1 MIWMGRV
8 PNQKR
13 IITHRIAC
21 DGNIPYIVR
30 RRDIEAYAAR
40 TLNDAG
46 FKMWLYM
53 SANKDGY
60 DYNLSAAAVEK
71 EYGIKV
77 KQYRNGIQNL
87 IDNDFLVAIGDSND
101 FNFIEYPVYTSRI
114 DEKDKT
120 VDNDKNQIYETS
132 VMPSRIDGEKENKD
146 KNSVY
151 TLRTDAVVPSRI
163 DTSTPHVQTSSIR
176 HVQRNNINS
185 IIDNINNNIEL
196 SSHNSST
203 EVENCFKESHVITKC
218 DNGEN
223 GQDDSVITKCNNE
236 TCDTGA
242 TGFVYTSRI
251 DGEKDMDKVVHV
263 LDKDELRPIHTSD
276 GAVVE
281 LPIRNILDGLKD
293 ALTNKKNESTIKE
306 IREKCDLT
314 EKQKK
319 EIDDTLDFWEL
330 DW

>member
-21 DGNIPYIVR
+21 DGNIPYTVR

-101 FNFIEYPVYTSRI
+101 FDFIEYP
-114 DEKDKT
+114 
-120 VDNDKNQIYETS
+120 

-146 KNSVY
+146 NLLREASV
-151 TLRTDAVVPSRI
+151 
-163 DTSTPHVQTSSIR
+163 
-176 HVQRNNINS
+176 
-185 IIDNINNNIEL
+185 
-196 SSHNSST
+196 
-203 EVENCFKESHVITKC
+203 
-218 DNGEN
+218 
-223 GQDDSVITKCNNE
+223 
-236 TCDTGA
+236 
-242 TGFVYTSRI
+242 
-251 DGEKDMDKVVHV
+251 DKVVHV
-263 LDKDELRPIHTSD
+263 LGKDELRPIHTSD

>member
-1 MIWMGRV
+1 MTLEDISNIDFK
-8 PNQKR
+8 PAKYANQKSIYTNKANDGTYG
-13 IITHRIAC
+13 IIRVDANIEAVRNLKNEGQAYALWMYLNCNQDGYIEAFSPQHIANLW
-21 DGNIPYIVR
+21 DMDVKTVR
-30 RRDIEAYAAR
+30 RAFAA
-40 TLNDAG
+40 LEKHGYLENIGQNHYIFYESLLDN
-46 FKMWLYM
+46 
-53 SANKDGY
+53 ANMDKVVHVDKVVHMDKVVQVNKNNEIKNQRGQSCPH
-60 DYNLSAAAVEK
+60 DMDNLVHPTWTKLSTNMDKVVHSNITYNT
-71 EYGIKV
+71 Y
-77 KQYRNGIQNL
+77 NNT
-87 IDNDFLVAIGDSND
+87 IDN
-101 FNFIEYPVYTSRI
+101 T
-114 DEKDKT
+114 K
-120 VDNDKNQIYETS
+120 
-132 VMPSRIDGEKENKD
+132 
-146 KNSVY
+146 
-151 TLRTDAVVPSRI
+151 
-163 DTSTPHVQTSSIR
+163 
-176 HVQRNNINS
+176 
-185 IIDNINNNIEL
+185 L

-242 TGFVYTSRI
+242 TSLVYTSRI
-251 DGEKDMDKVVHV
+251 DGKNDNMDKVVHV

-276 GAVVE
+276 GVVVE

>member
-1 MIWMGRV
+1 MGRV

-21 DGNIPYIVR
+21 DGNVPYTVR

-101 FNFIEYPVYTSRI
+101 FDFIEYPVYTSRI
-114 DEKDKT
+114 DE
-120 VDNDKNQIYETS
+120 
-132 VMPSRIDGEKENKD
+132 EKENKD
-146 KNSVY
+146 KNFVY
-151 TLRTDAVVPSRI
+151 TPRTDVVMPSRI
-163 DTSTPHVQTSSIR
+163 DASIPHVQTSSIR

-203 EVENCFKESHVITKC
+203 KVENCFKESHV
-218 DNGEN
+218 
-223 GQDDSVITKCNNE
+223 
-236 TCDTGA
+236 
-242 TGFVYTSRI
+242 YTSRI
-251 DGEKDMDKVVHV
+251 DEENGYMDNSVQVGNSSAYV
-263 LDKDELRPIHTSD
+263 LSKDELRPIHTSD

-293 ALTNKKNESTIKE
+293 ALTNKKNESIIKE

-330 DW
+330 EW

>member
-1 MIWMGRV
+1 MGRV

-21 DGNIPYIVR
+21 DGNVPYTVR

-101 FNFIEYPVYTSRI
+101 FDFIEYPVYTSRI
-114 DEKDKT
+114 DE
-120 VDNDKNQIYETS
+120 
-132 VMPSRIDGEKENKD
+132 EKENKD
-146 KNSVY
+146 KNFVY
-151 TLRTDAVVPSRI
+151 TPRTDVVMPSRI
-163 DTSTPHVQTSSIR
+163 DASIPHVQTSSIR

-203 EVENCFKESHVITKC
+203 KVENCFKESHV
-218 DNGEN
+218 
-223 GQDDSVITKCNNE
+223 
-236 TCDTGA
+236 
-242 TGFVYTSRI
+242 YTSRI
-251 DGEKDMDKVVHV
+251 DEENGYMDNGNSNAYV
-263 LDKDELRPIHTSD
+263 LSKDELRPIHTSD
-276 GAVVE
+276 GVVIE

-293 ALTNKKNESTIKE
+293 ALTNKKNESIIKE

-330 DW
+330 EW

>member
-21 DGNIPYIVR
+21 DGNIPYTVR

-60 DYNLSAAAVEK
+60 EYNLSAAAVEK

-146 KNSVY
+146 KNPVY
-151 TLRTDAVVPSRI
+151 TPRIDAVVPSRI
-163 DTSTPHVQTSSIR
+163 DASIPHVQTSSIR

-203 EVENCFKESHVITKC
+203 KVENCFKESHV
-218 DNGEN
+218 
-223 GQDDSVITKCNNE
+223 
-236 TCDTGA
+236 
-242 TGFVYTSRI
+242 YTSRT
-251 DGEKDMDKVVHV
+251 DGENDNMDNVVHV

>member
-1 MIWMGRV
+1 MGRV

-21 DGNIPYIVR
+21 DGNVPYTVR

-101 FNFIEYPVYTSRI
+101 FDFIEYPVYTSRI
-114 DEKDKT
+114 DE
-120 VDNDKNQIYETS
+120 
-132 VMPSRIDGEKENKD
+132 EKENKD
-146 KNSVY
+146 KNFVY
-151 TLRTDAVVPSRI
+151 TLRTDVVMPSRI
-163 DTSTPHVQTSSIR
+163 DASIPHVQTSSIR

-203 EVENCFKESHVITKC
+203 KVENCFKESHV
-218 DNGEN
+218 
-223 GQDDSVITKCNNE
+223 
-236 TCDTGA
+236 
-242 TGFVYTSRI
+242 YTSRI
-251 DGEKDMDKVVHV
+251 DEENGNMDNSVHIDKVVHMDNVVQVGSSSAYV
-263 LDKDELRPIHTSD
+263 LSKDELRPIHTSD

-319 EIDDTLDFWEL
+319 KIDDTLDFWEL

>member
-101 FNFIEYPVYTSRI
+101 FDFIEYP
-114 DEKDKT
+114 
-120 VDNDKNQIYETS
+120 

-151 TLRTDAVVPSRI
+151 TPRTDAVMPSRI
-163 DTSTPHVQTSSIR
+163 DASIPHVQTPSIR
-176 HVQRNNINS
+176 HVQRNNIDN

-203 EVENCFKESHVITKC
+203 EVENCFKES
-218 DNGEN
+218 N
-223 GQDDSVITKCNNE
+223 
-236 TCDTGA
+236 
-242 TGFVYTSRI
+242 VYTSRI
-251 DGEKDMDKVVHV
+251 DGEDDKVGSI
-263 LDKDELRPIHTSD
+263 LSKEEERKIYTTD
-276 GAVVE
+276 GDTFN
-281 LPIRNILDGLKD
+281 LPIENILSGLK
-293 ALTNKKNESTIKE
+293 LVLRNKQNEGVIRE

-314 EKQKK
+314 EEQKK
-319 EIDDTLDFWEL
+319 EIDNTLDFWEL

>member
-21 DGNIPYIVR
+21 DGNIPYTVR

-60 DYNLSAAAVEK
+60 DYNLSAATVEK

-101 FNFIEYPVYTSRI
+101 FDFIEYPVYTSRI

-151 TLRTDAVVPSRI
+151 TPRTDAVVPSRI
-163 DTSTPHVQTSSIR
+163 DASIPHVQTPSIR

-203 EVENCFKESHVITKC
+203 KVENCFKESNVITKC

-223 GQDDSVITKCNNE
+223 EQDDNILSKKEERKIYT
-236 TCDTGA
+236 TDGDT
-242 TGFVYTSRI
+242 FN
-251 DGEKDMDKVVHV
+251 
-263 LDKDELRPIHTSD
+263 
-276 GAVVE
+276 
-281 LPIRNILDGLKD
+281 LPIENILSGLK
-293 ALTNKKNESTIKE
+293 LVLRNKQNEGVIRE

-314 EKQKK
+314 EEQKK

>member
-1 MIWMGRV
+1 MGRV

-21 DGNIPYIVR
+21 DGNVPYTVR

-146 KNSVY
+146 KNPVY
-151 TLRTDAVVPSRI
+151 TPRTDAVVPSRI
-163 DTSTPHVQTSSIR
+163 DTSIPHVQTSSIR
-176 HVQRNNINS
+176 HVQRNNIDN

-203 EVENCFKESHVITKC
+203 KVENCFKESHVYTSRT
-218 DNGEN
+218 DGEN
-223 GQDDSVITKCNNE
+223 GN
-236 TCDTGA
+236 
-242 TGFVYTSRI
+242 
-251 DGEKDMDKVVHV
+251 MDNVVHV
-263 LDKDELRPIHTSD
+263 LGKDELRPIHTSD
-276 GAVVE
+276 GAVVK

>member
-1 MIWMGRV
+1 MGRV

-21 DGNIPYIVR
+21 DGNIPYTVR

-101 FNFIEYPVYTSRI
+101 FDFIEYP
-114 DEKDKT
+114 
-120 VDNDKNQIYETS
+120 

-151 TLRTDAVVPSRI
+151 TPRIDAVVPSRI
-163 DTSTPHVQTSSIR
+163 DASIP

-196 SSHNSST
+196 SFHNSST
-203 EVENCFKESHVITKC
+203 VNSLRELPARGASVKVENCFKESH
-218 DNGEN
+218 
-223 GQDDSVITKCNNE
+223 VITKCNNE

-242 TGFVYTSRI
+242 TSLVYTSRI
-251 DGEKDMDKVVHV
+251 DGEDDKVGSI
-263 LDKDELRPIHTSD
+263 LSKEEERKIYTTD
-276 GAVVE
+276 GDTFN
-281 LPIRNILDGLKD
+281 LPIENILSGLK
-293 ALTNKKNESTIKE
+293 LVLRNKQNEGVIRE

-314 EKQKK
+314 EEQKK
-319 EIDDTLDFWEL
+319 EIDDILDFWEL

>member
-21 DGNIPYIVR
+21 DGNIPYTVR

-151 TLRTDAVVPSRI
+151 TPRTDAVVPSRI
-163 DTSTPHVQTSSIR
+163 DASTPHVQTSSIR

-203 EVENCFKESHVITKC
+203 KVENCFKESHVYTSRT
-218 DNGEN
+218 DGEN
-223 GQDDSVITKCNNE
+223 GN
-236 TCDTGA
+236 
-242 TGFVYTSRI
+242 
-251 DGEKDMDKVVHV
+251 MDNSLREASMDNIVHI

-293 ALTNKKNESTIKE
+293 ALINKKNESTIKE

>member
-1 MIWMGRV
+1 MGRV

-21 DGNIPYIVR
+21 DGNVPYTVR

-87 IDNDFLVAIGDSND
+87 IDNNFLVAIGDSND

-120 VDNDKNQIYETS
+120 VDNNKNQIYETS

-151 TLRTDAVVPSRI
+151 TPRTDAVVPSRI
-163 DTSTPHVQTSSIR
+163 DASIPHVQTPSIR

-203 EVENCFKESHVITKC
+203 KVENCFKESHV
-218 DNGEN
+218 
-223 GQDDSVITKCNNE
+223 
-236 TCDTGA
+236 
-242 TGFVYTSRI
+242 YTSRI
-251 DGEKDMDKVVHV
+251 DGEDDKVGSI
-263 LDKDELRPIHTSD
+263 LSKEEERKIYTID
-276 GAVVE
+276 GE
-281 LPIRNILDGLKD
+281 TFNLPIRNILDGLKLVL
-293 ALTNKKNESTIKE
+293 ANKQNEGVIRE
-306 IREKCDLT
+306 IRERCNLT
-314 EKQKK
+314 EEQKK

>member
-21 DGNIPYIVR
+21 DGNIPYTVR
-30 RRDIEAYAAR
+30 CRDIEAYAAR

-151 TLRTDAVVPSRI
+151 TPRTDAVVPSRI
-163 DTSTPHVQTSSIR
+163 DASIPHVQTSSIR
-176 HVQRNNINS
+176 HVQRNNIDN

-203 EVENCFKESHVITKC
+203 KVENCFKESHVYTSRT
-218 DNGEN
+218 DGEN
-223 GQDDSVITKCNNE
+223 GNMANSRSELPARKASVDNSVHI
-236 TCDTGA
+236 
-242 TGFVYTSRI
+242 
-251 DGEKDMDKVVHV
+251 DKVVQVDSSSAYV
-263 LDKDELRPIHTSD
+263 LSKDELRPIHTSD

>member
-1 MIWMGRV
+1 MIWMSRV

-21 DGNIPYIVR
+21 DGNIPYTVR

-151 TLRTDAVVPSRI
+151 TPRTDAVVPSRI
-163 DTSTPHVQTSSIR
+163 DASIPHVQTSSIR

-203 EVENCFKESHVITKC
+203 EVENCFKESHV
-218 DNGEN
+218 
-223 GQDDSVITKCNNE
+223 
-236 TCDTGA
+236 
-242 TGFVYTSRI
+242 YPSRI
-251 DGEKDMDKVVHV
+251 DGEHGNMDNSVHV

-293 ALTNKKNESTIKE
+293 ALTNQKNEKVLRE
-306 IREKCDLT
+306 ISEKCDLT
-314 EKQKK
+314 EEQKN
-319 EIDDTLDFWEL
+319 EIDNTIEL
-330 DW
+330 WRLGF

>member
-21 DGNIPYIVR
+21 DGNIPYTVR

-60 DYNLSAAAVEK
+60 DYSLSAAAVEK

-101 FNFIEYPVYTSRI
+101 FDFIEYPVYTSRI

-120 VDNDKNQIYETS
+120 VDNDKNQSYETS
-132 VMPSRIDGEKENKD
+132 VYTSRIDAVMPSRIDGEKENED

-151 TLRTDAVVPSRI
+151 TSRIDAVMPSRI
-163 DTSTPHVQTSSIR
+163 DAVMPSRIDASIR

-203 EVENCFKESHVITKC
+203 KVENCFKESHV
-218 DNGEN
+218 
-223 GQDDSVITKCNNE
+223 
-236 TCDTGA
+236 
-242 TGFVYTSRI
+242 YTSRI
-251 DGEKDMDKVVHV
+251 DEENGDMDNSVHV

-281 LPIRNILDGLKD
+281 LPIRNILDGLKN

>member
-1 MIWMGRV
+1 MIWMDRV

-13 IITHRIAC
+13 IITHKIAC
-21 DGNIPYIVR
+21 DGNIPYTVR

-132 VMPSRIDGEKENKD
+132 VMPSRID
-146 KNSVY
+146 
-151 TLRTDAVVPSRI
+151 A
-163 DTSTPHVQTSSIR
+163 SIPY
-176 HVQRNNINS
+176 VQRNNINS

-203 EVENCFKESHVITKC
+203 EVENCFKESPAITKC

-223 GQDDSVITKCNNE
+223 EQDDNILSKEEERKIYT
-236 TCDTGA
+236 TDGDT
-242 TGFVYTSRI
+242 FN
-251 DGEKDMDKVVHV
+251 
-263 LDKDELRPIHTSD
+263 
-276 GAVVE
+276 
-281 LPIRNILDGLKD
+281 LPIENILSGLK
-293 ALTNKKNESTIKE
+293 LVLRNKQNEGVIRE
-306 IREKCDLT
+306 IRKKCDLT
-314 EKQKK
+314 EEQKK
-319 EIDDTLDFWEL
+319 EIDNTLDFWEL

>member
-1 MIWMGRV
+1 MGRV

-21 DGNIPYIVR
+21 DGNVPYTVR

-101 FNFIEYPVYTSRI
+101 FDFIEYPVYTSRI

-120 VDNDKNQIYETS
+120 VDNYKNQIYGTS

-151 TLRTDAVVPSRI
+151 TPRIDAVVPSRI
-163 DTSTPHVQTSSIR
+163 DASIPHVQTSSIR

-203 EVENCFKESHVITKC
+203 KVENCFKES
-218 DNGEN
+218 N
-223 GQDDSVITKCNNE
+223 
-236 TCDTGA
+236 
-242 TGFVYTSRI
+242 VYTSCI
-251 DGEKDMDKVVHV
+251 DGEDDIDKVNSI
-263 LDKDELRPIHTSD
+263 LSKEEERKIYTTD
-276 GAVVE
+276 GDTFN
-281 LPIRNILDGLKD
+281 LPIENILSGLKLVL
-293 ALTNKKNESTIKE
+293 ANKQNEGVIRE

-314 EKQKK
+314 EEQKK